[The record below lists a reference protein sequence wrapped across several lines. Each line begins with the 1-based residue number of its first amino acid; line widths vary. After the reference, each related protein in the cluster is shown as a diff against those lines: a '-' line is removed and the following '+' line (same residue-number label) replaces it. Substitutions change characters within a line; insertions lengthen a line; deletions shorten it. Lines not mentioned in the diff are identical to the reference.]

1 LKTKLLTGFIIFGLL
16 LSSSSVYLK
25 VAFADDNWSDIAKRQ
40 QAAEQRA
47 QTTYQDKY
55 QFTDMNNTK
64 RNWSGLTSTETNST
78 TGGRNI
84 DAQAKVSLE
93 NALAQFDKIHVQQLS
108 KLQANGYQGLTNT
121 PTDTQGRDRNT
132 MISEAQ
138 SISVNLA
145 EKTVTDLAKIQARY
159 ANFFPGETT
168 DMTTYDRQ
176 AGLEKTQINQE
187 TKAAELVNPLATIDT
202 AYVNID
208 QYTEG
213 TKFVYQSGSVT
224 NMKSNDAPLAI
235 AKAQA
240 LEKAIK
246 LFNEIHSK
254 HLHEL
259 QTPTYGGVMGSYSGS
274 WYQNYDAEKA
284 IGETSIQKS
293 QSEISN
299 YYQSQGLK

>member
-1 LKTKLLTGFIIFGLL
+1 MAGFIIFGLL

-25 VAFADDNWSDIAKRQ
+25 VAFADDTWSDIAKRQ

-47 QTTYQDKY
+47 QVTYQNEY
-55 QFTDMNNTK
+55 QFTNMDETK
-64 RNWSGLTSTETNST
+64 RNWSGLTSTETDST
-78 TGGRNI
+78 SRGRNI

-93 NALAQFDKIHVQQLS
+93 NALAQFDKIHVQQLAN
-108 KLQANGYQGLTNT
+108 LQANGYQGLSSI
-121 PTDTQGRDRNT
+121 PTDTQGRDRNS
-132 MISEAQ
+132 MINDARSMSMNQAEQ
-138 SISVNLA
+138 S
-145 EKTVTDLAKIQARY
+145 TTDLSKIQVSY
-159 ANFFPGETT
+159 TDLSPGETT

-176 AGLEKTQINQE
+176 AGIEKAQNNQE
-187 TKAAELVNPLATIDT
+187 TKAAVLVNSLATIDT
-202 AYVNID
+202 SYVNID

-224 NMKSNDAPLAI
+224 NMKSNDTPLAI

-259 QTPTYGGVMGSYSGS
+259 QTPTYGGVMGPYSGS

-293 QSEISN
+293 QSVISN